1 MENFFLWEVSQAN
14 PLGQYPIA
22 AAGLEYLKRSGG
34 RNLPDPILDTPE
46 KLDERATD
54 WSICVI
60 CCNSLLILATQSV
73 KPLLNLATNYQD
85 HHEICIQPKQCQAPV
100 HFGRLI
106 RIRCDSHFTLCK
118 SVSCSKWRWLIL
130 IDAPS
135 ALCLFAGCST
145 DSHRGIYGAQR
156 LIHEQIM
163 WVGHSWTELLS
174 IFPTHL
180 KEGGKLFIFHHCK
193 MLASAEATNQ
203 PRKQT
208 GKMSHKWLRS
218 TSHIDAVWQSEN
230 KTKTISSWK

>member
-14 PLGQYPIA
+14 PLGQYPIV
-22 AAGLEYLKRSGG
+22 AAGVEYLKGSGG
-34 RNLPDPILDTPE
+34 SNLPHPILDIPE

-54 WSICVI
+54 WS
-60 CCNSLLILATQSV
+60 LPILATQSV

-85 HHEICIQPKQCQAPV
+85 YNETCIQPKQCQAPV

-208 GKMSHKWLRS
+208 GKMSHKWLRC
-218 TSHIDAVWQSEN
+218 TSDIDAVWHSE
-230 KTKTISSWK
+230 KKKKISRWK